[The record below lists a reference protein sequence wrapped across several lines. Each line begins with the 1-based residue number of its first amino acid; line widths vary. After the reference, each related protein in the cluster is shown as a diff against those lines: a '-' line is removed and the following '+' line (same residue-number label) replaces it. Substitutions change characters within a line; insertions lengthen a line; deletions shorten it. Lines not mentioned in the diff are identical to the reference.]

1 MTFQAATAT
10 ARRATTRATTRA
22 MTRAM
27 TPAAFVRGVVAA
39 YARYGRDPAEA
50 LARGQVLL
58 DLVKSIDG
66 RVTASQF
73 EALAGH
79 AMRELDDE
87 ALGWFSRRL
96 PWGTYGMLCR
106 ASITAP
112 NLEVA
117 LKRWCRHHRLLTE
130 DVLFELAIGEESA
143 TISIREQRDLGPLRE
158 FCLVTLLRYVL
169 GFSCWGVD
177 SAIALRAADFPYS
190 EPEHVAVYPTIFC
203 RTISFDADRAR
214 IVFDKHYLSLPLTR
228 SAADLDNMLKGALRL
243 TVLPYRRDRLLV
255 ERVRRVLREARGRSL
270 GAEDVAN
277 ELALS
282 TRTMHRRL
290 REESTSL
297 RDLKEEAKLELA
309 KQELMR
315 GRTPIKRIAEIAGFR
330 NEKSFS
336 RAFRSWTGASPRE
349 FRDRYR

>member
-1 MTFQAATAT
+1 MPFQAATAIP
-10 ARRATTRATTRA
+10 RRAV
-22 MTRAM
+22 

-39 YARYGRDPAEA
+39 YARYGRDPTEA
-50 LARGQVLL
+50 LSRGQVAP
-58 DLVKSIDG
+58 DLVNSPDG
-66 RVTASQF
+66 RVTAGQF
-73 EALAGH
+73 EALAGR

-96 PWGTYGMLCR
+96 PFGTYGMLCR

-112 NLEVA
+112 TLEVA

-130 DVLFELAIGEESA
+130 DVLLDLAVGDETA
-143 TISIREQRDLGPLRE
+143 VVSIRELRDLGPLRE

-169 GFSCWGVD
+169 GFSCWAVD
-177 SAIALRAADFPYS
+177 SRIALRAGEFPYS
-190 EPEHVAVYPTIFC
+190 EPGHLSVYPTIFC
-203 RTISFDADRAR
+203 RTLRFDADRAS
-214 IVFDKHYLSLPLTR
+214 IIFDKHYLSLPLTR
-228 SAADLDNMLKGALRL
+228 SPGDLDNMLKGALRL

-255 ERVRRVLREARGRSL
+255 ERVRRVLRNARGRSL
-270 GAEDVAN
+270 GAEDVAS

-290 REESTSL
+290 REEATSL
-297 RDLKEEAKLELA
+297 RDLKEEAKFELA

-336 RAFRSWTGASPRE
+336 RAFRTWTGTSPRE
-349 FRDRYR
+349 FRGRYR

>member
-1 MTFQAATAT
+1 MPFQAATAT
-10 ARRATTRATTRA
+10 PR
-22 MTRAM
+22 RAM

-39 YARYGRDPAEA
+39 YRGYGRDPTEA
-50 LARGQVLL
+50 LGKGQVTD
-58 DLVKSIDG
+58 DLVRSSDG
-66 RVTASQF
+66 RVTAAQF

-117 LKRWCRHHRLLTE
+117 LKRWCRHHRLLTD
-130 DVLFELAIGEESA
+130 DVLFELSA
-143 TISIREQRDLGPLRE
+143 SNETAAISIREQRDLGPLRE

-169 GFSCWGVD
+169 GFSCWAID
-177 SAIALRAADFPYS
+177 SAIALGAAEFPYS
-190 EPEHVAVYPTIFC
+190 QPGHVSVYPTIFC
-203 RTISFDADRAR
+203 RTLSFDADVAR

-228 SAADLDNMLKGALRL
+228 SAADLDSMLKGALRL
-243 TVLPYRRDRLLV
+243 TVLPYRPYRRDRLLV

-270 GAEDVAN
+270 GAEDIAS

-297 RDLKEEAKLELA
+297 RALKEEAKFELA

-315 GRTPIKRIAEIAGFR
+315 GRVPIKRIAEIAGFR

-336 RAFRSWTGASPRE
+336 RAFRSWSGASPRE
-349 FRDRYR
+349 FRSRYR

>member
-1 MTFQAATAT
+1 MPFQASSAAP
-10 ARRATTRATTRA
+10 RRAV
-22 MTRAM
+22 

-50 LARGQVLL
+50 LNRAQIPPEILGAADAR
-58 DLVKSIDG
+58 I
-66 RVTASQF
+66 TATQF

-96 PWGTYGMLCR
+96 PWGAYGMLCR

-117 LKRWCRHHRLLTE
+117 LKRWCRHHRMLTE
-130 DVLFELAIGEESA
+130 DVRFELEVGDETAVIA
-143 TISIREQRDLGPLRE
+143 IREQRDLGPLRE

-169 GFSCWGVD
+169 GYSCWAVD
-177 SAIALRAADFPYS
+177 SAILLRAAEFPFP
-190 EPEHVAVYPTIFC
+190 EPGHVSVYPTIFC
-203 RTISFDADRAR
+203 KNVRFDAARAS
-214 IVFDKHYLSLPLTR
+214 ITFDKRYLALPLKR
-228 SAADLDNMLKGALRL
+228 SPDDLDSMLKGALRL

-255 ERVRRVLREARGRSL
+255 ERVRRVLRAARGRVL
-270 GAEDVAN
+270 GAEDVAR

-290 REESTSL
+290 REEATSL
-297 RDLKEEAKLELA
+297 RELKEEAKLELA
-309 KQELMR
+309 RQELMR
-315 GRTPIKRIAEIAGFR
+315 GRTPIKRIAELAGFR

-336 RAFRSWTGASPRE
+336 RAFRTWTGASPRE
-349 FRDRYR
+349 FRGKYR

>member
-1 MTFQAATAT
+1 MPFQVSAATP
-10 ARRATTRATTRA
+10 RRAV
-22 MTRAM
+22 

-50 LARGQVLL
+50 LGKAQVQADLL
-58 DLVKSIDG
+58 KSRDA
-66 RVTASQF
+66 RVTAAQF

-117 LKRWCRHHRLLTE
+117 LKRWCRHHRILTE
-130 DVLFELAIGEESA
+130 DVLFDLAVSEETA
-143 TISIREQRDLGPLRE
+143 VVSIREQCDLGALRE

-169 GFSCWGVD
+169 GYSCWAVD
-177 SAIALRAADFPYS
+177 SAIALRGAEFPYS
-190 EPEHVAVYPTIFC
+190 EPRHVSVYPTIFC
-203 RTISFDADRAR
+203 KNVRFDAAR
-214 IVFDKHYLSLPLTR
+214 TCIVFDKRYLSLPLKR

-255 ERVRRVLREARGRSL
+255 ERVRRLLRNARGRLL
-270 GAEDVAN
+270 GAEDVAS

-290 REESTSL
+290 RDEATSL
-297 RDLKEEAKLELA
+297 RELKEEAKLELA
-309 KQELMR
+309 KEALMR
-315 GRTPIKRIAEIAGFR
+315 GRAPIKRIAELAGFR

-336 RAFRSWTGASPRE
+336 RAFRNWTGTSPRE
-349 FRDRYR
+349 FRGKYR

>member
-1 MTFQAATAT
+1 MPFQVATAVP
-10 ARRATTRATTRA
+10 RRAV
-22 MTRAM
+22 
-27 TPAAFVRGVVAA
+27 TPAAFVRGVLAA

-50 LARGQVLL
+50 LSKGQVLP
-58 DLVKSIDG
+58 DLLQSNDG
-66 RVTASQF
+66 RVTAAQF

-87 ALGWFSRRL
+87 ALGWFSRKL

-130 DVLFELAIGEESA
+130 DVLFELTVSGESA
-143 TISIREQRDLGPLRE
+143 TISIHEQHDLGPLRE

-169 GFSCWGVD
+169 GFSCWAVD
-177 SAIALRAADFPYS
+177 SAIALSAAEFPYA
-190 EPEHVAVYPTIFC
+190 EPGHVSVYPTIFC
-203 RTISFDADRAR
+203 KHVRFDADGAR
-214 IVFDKHYLSLPLTR
+214 IVFDRHYLSLPLTR
-228 SAADLDNMLKGALRL
+228 SAADLDSMLKGALRL

-255 ERVRRVLREARGRSL
+255 ERVRRVLREARGRIL
-270 GAEDVAN
+270 GAEDVAS

-290 REESTSL
+290 REEATSL

-336 RAFRSWTGASPRE
+336 RAFRTWTGASPRE
-349 FRDRYR
+349 FRGRYR

>member
-1 MTFQAATAT
+1 MPFQASSAAP
-10 ARRATTRATTRA
+10 RRAV
-22 MTRAM
+22 
-27 TPAAFVRGVVAA
+27 TPAAYVRGVVAA

-50 LARGQVLL
+50 LNRAQIPMEILKSVDAR
-58 DLVKSIDG
+58 I
-66 RVTASQF
+66 TATQF

-96 PWGTYGMLCR
+96 PWGAYGMLCR

-117 LKRWCRHHRLLTE
+117 LKRWCRHHRMLTE
-130 DVLFELAIGEESA
+130 DVLFELSA
-143 TISIREQRDLGPLRE
+143 GDETAVISIREQRDLGPLRE

-169 GFSCWGVD
+169 GYSCWAVD
-177 SAIALRAADFPYS
+177 SAILLRAAEFPFP
-190 EPEHVAVYPTIFC
+190 EPGHVSVYPTIFC
-203 RTISFDADRAR
+203 KNVRFGAARASISFDKR
-214 IVFDKHYLSLPLTR
+214 YLALPLKR

-255 ERVRRVLREARGRSL
+255 ERVRRVLRAARGRTL
-270 GAEDVAN
+270 RAEDVAR

-290 REESTSL
+290 REETTSL
-297 RDLKEEAKLELA
+297 RELKEEAKLELA
-309 KQELMR
+309 RQELMR
-315 GRTPIKRIAEIAGFR
+315 GRTPIKRIAELAGFR

-336 RAFRSWTGASPRE
+336 RAFRTWTGASPRE
-349 FRDRYR
+349 FRGKYR

>member
-1 MTFQAATAT
+1 MPFQASSATP
-10 ARRATTRATTRA
+10 RRAV
-22 MTRAM
+22 

-50 LARGQVLL
+50 LGKAQVPDSLL
-58 DLVKSIDG
+58 ASADA
-66 RVTASQF
+66 RVTAAQF
-73 EALAGH
+73 ETLAGH

-96 PWGTYGMLCR
+96 PWGAYGMLCR

-112 NLEVA
+112 TLEVA
-117 LKRWCRHHRLLTE
+117 LKRWCRHHRILTE
-130 DVLFELAIGEESA
+130 DVLFELATSDETA
-143 TISIREQRDLGPLRE
+143 VISIREQRDLGLSRE

-169 GFSCWGVD
+169 GYSCWAVD
-177 SAIALRAADFPYS
+177 SAILLRNAEFPYS
-190 EPEHVAVYPTIFC
+190 EPDHVSVYPTIFC
-203 RTISFDADRAR
+203 KTIRFDAERAS
-214 IVFDKHYLSLPLTR
+214 ISCDKRYLALPLKR
-228 SAADLDNMLKGALRL
+228 SADDLDNMLKGALRL

-255 ERVRRVLREARGRSL
+255 ERVRRVLRNARGRIL
-270 GAEDVAN
+270 TAEDVASD
-277 ELALS
+277 LALS

-290 REESTSL
+290 REEATSL
-297 RDLKEEAKLELA
+297 RALKEEAKLELA

-349 FRDRYR
+349 FRGRYR

>member
-1 MTFQAATAT
+1 MPFQAATAIP
-10 ARRATTRATTRA
+10 RRAV
-22 MTRAM
+22 

-39 YARYGRDPAEA
+39 YERYGRDPAEA
-50 LARGQVLL
+50 LNRGQVAP
-58 DLVKSIDG
+58 DLVNSPDG
-66 RVTASQF
+66 RVTAAQF

-112 NLEVA
+112 TLEVA
-117 LKRWCRHHRLLTE
+117 LRRWCRHHRLVTE
-130 DVLFELAIGEESA
+130 DVLLDLELGDETAVV
-143 TISIREQRDLGPLRE
+143 SIREGRDLGPCRE
-158 FCLVTLLRYVL
+158 FCLVTLFRYVL
-169 GFSCWGVD
+169 GFSCWAVD
-177 SAIALRAADFPYS
+177 SQIALRAAEFPY
-190 EPEHVAVYPTIFC
+190 PQPGHVSVYPTIFC
-203 RTISFDADRAR
+203 RAVRFDADRAS

-228 SAADLDNMLKGALRL
+228 SAADLDSMLKGALRL

-255 ERVRRVLREARGRSL
+255 ERVRRVLRNARGRIL
-270 GAEDVAN
+270 GAEDVAR

-290 REESTSL
+290 REEATSL
-297 RDLKEEAKLELA
+297 RDLKEEAKFELA

-336 RAFRSWTGASPRE
+336 RAFRSWTGTSPRE
-349 FRDRYR
+349 FRGRYR

>member
-1 MTFQAATAT
+1 MPFQTAT
-10 ARRATTRATTRA
+10 AAPR
-22 MTRAM
+22 RAM

-50 LARGQVLL
+50 LGRGQVSE
-58 DLVKSIDG
+58 DLVRSTNG
-66 RVTASQF
+66 RVTAAQF

-96 PWGTYGMLCR
+96 PFGTYGMLCR

-130 DVLFELAIGEESA
+130 DVLFELSVSEETA
-143 TISIREQRDLGPLRE
+143 AVSIREQRDLGPLRE
-158 FCLVTLLRYVL
+158 FCLVTLLRYIL
-169 GFSCWGVD
+169 GFSCWAID
-177 SAIALRAADFPYS
+177 SAIGLRAAEFPYS
-190 EPEHVAVYPTIFC
+190 EPEHVSVYPTIFC
-203 RTISFDADRAR
+203 KTIRFGADRAS
-214 IVFDKHYLSLPLTR
+214 IVFDRHYLSLPLSR
-228 SAADLDNMLKGALRL
+228 SAADLDSMLKGALRL
-243 TVLPYRRDRLLV
+243 TVLPYRPYRRDRLLV
-255 ERVRRVLREARGRSL
+255 ERVRRVLRESRGRIL
-270 GAEDVAN
+270 GAEDIAT

-290 REESTSL
+290 REEATSL

-309 KQELMR
+309 KEELMR

-349 FRDRYR
+349 FRGRYR

>member
-1 MTFQAATAT
+1 MPFQAAPPTP
-10 ARRATTRATTRA
+10 RRAI
-22 MTRAM
+22 

-50 LARGQVLL
+50 LAKAQVAA
-58 DLVKSIDG
+58 DLVKSRDG
-66 RVTASQF
+66 RVTATQF

-112 NLEVA
+112 TLEVA
-117 LKRWCRHHRLLTE
+117 VKRWCRHHRLLTE
-130 DVLFELAIGEESA
+130 DVLFEFSVGMESA
-143 TISIREQRDLGPLRE
+143 VISIREQRDLGALRE
-158 FCLVTLLRYVL
+158 FCLVTLLRYIL
-169 GFSCWGVD
+169 GFSCWAVD
-177 SAIALRAADFPYS
+177 SAIALRAAEFPYA
-190 EPEHVAVYPTIFC
+190 EPSHVSVYPTIFC
-203 RTISFDADRAR
+203 RNVRFNAERAS
-214 IVFDKHYLSLPLTR
+214 ITFDKHYLSLPLTR
-228 SAADLDNMLKGALRL
+228 SPADLDTMLKGALRL
-243 TVLPYRRDRLLV
+243 TVLPYRPYRRDRLLV
-255 ERVRRVLREARGRSL
+255 ERVRRLLREARGRVL
-270 GAEDVAN
+270 GAEDLAR

-282 TRTMHRRL
+282 SRTMHRRL
-290 REESTSL
+290 REEATSL
-297 RDLKEEAKLELA
+297 RDLKEQAKLELA

-315 GRTPIKRIAEIAGFR
+315 GRTPIKRIAEIVGFR

-349 FRDRYR
+349 FRGRYR

>member
-1 MTFQAATAT
+1 MPFQAATAT
-10 ARRATTRATTRA
+10 PRRAV
-22 MTRAM
+22 

-50 LARGQVLL
+50 LSKGQVPAE
-58 DLVKSIDG
+58 LVKSPDG
-66 RVTASQF
+66 RVTAAQF
-73 EALAGH
+73 EALAAH

-106 ASITAP
+106 ASVTAP

-130 DVLFELAIGEESA
+130 DVLFELEIGDETAS
-143 TISIREQRDLGPLRE
+143 ISIREQCGLGALRE
-158 FCLVTLLRYVL
+158 FCLITLLRYVL
-169 GFSCWGVD
+169 GFSCWAVD
-177 SAIALRAADFPYS
+177 SAIALRAAEFPFA
-190 EPEHVAVYPTIFC
+190 EPGHVSVYPTIFC
-203 RTISFDADRAR
+203 KTVRFDAGRAS
-214 IVFDKHYLSLPLTR
+214 ITFDKHYLSLPLTR
-228 SAADLDNMLKGALRL
+228 NPADLDNMLKGALRL

-255 ERVRRVLREARGRSL
+255 ERVRRVLRKARGRIP
-270 GAEDVAN
+270 GAEDVAS

-290 REESTSL
+290 REEATSL

-309 KQELMR
+309 RQELMR
-315 GRTPIKRIAEIAGFR
+315 GRVPIKRIAELAGFR

-349 FRDRYR
+349 FRGRYR

>member
-1 MTFQAATAT
+1 MPFQAATAT
-10 ARRATTRATTRA
+10 PR
-22 MTRAM
+22 RAM

-39 YARYGRDPAEA
+39 YDRYGRDPTDA
-50 LARGQVLL
+50 LGKGQVTA
-58 DLVKSIDG
+58 DLVKSADG
-66 RVTASQF
+66 RVTAAQF
-73 EALAGH
+73 ETLAGH
-79 AMRELDDE
+79 AMRELNDE

-96 PWGTYGMLCR
+96 PWGSYGMLCR

-130 DVLFELAIGEESA
+130 DVLFELLIGPETA
-143 TISIREQRDLGPLRE
+143 TVSIRELRDLGACRE

-169 GFSCWGVD
+169 GFSCWAVD
-177 SAIALRAADFPYS
+177 SAIALREAEFPFP
-190 EPEHVAVYPTIFC
+190 EPLHVSVYPTIFC
-203 RTISFDADRAR
+203 KTVRFGVDCAS

-228 SAADLDNMLKGALRL
+228 SAGDLDTMLKGALRL

-255 ERVRRVLREARGRSL
+255 ERVRRVLRNARGRIL
-270 GAEDVAN
+270 GAEDVAS

-315 GRTPIKRIAEIAGFR
+315 GRVPIKRIAELAGFR

-336 RAFRSWTGASPRE
+336 RAFRTWTGASPRE

>member
-1 MTFQAATAT
+1 MPFQAATIAN
-10 ARRATTRATTRA
+10 R
-22 MTRAM
+22 RAM
-27 TPAAFVRGVVAA
+27 TPAAFVRGVVGA
-39 YARYGRDPAEA
+39 YGRYGRDPAGA
-50 LARGQVLL
+50 LARGQVSGDLL
-58 DLVKSIDG
+58 QSDHG
-66 RVTASQF
+66 RVTAAQF

-112 NLEVA
+112 SLEVA

-130 DVLFELAIGEESA
+130 DVLFELAIGAETA
-143 TISIREQRDLGPLRE
+143 TISLREQRDLGDVRE

-169 GFSCWGVD
+169 GFSCWAVD
-177 SAIALRAADFPYS
+177 SAIALRTAEFPYP
-190 EPEHVAVYPTIFC
+190 EPGHVSVYPTIFC
-203 RTISFDADRAR
+203 RTLHFGATGAR
-214 IVFDKHYLSLPLTR
+214 IVFDKHYLALPLTR
-228 SAADLDNMLKGALRL
+228 TAADLDSMLKGALRL
-243 TVLPYRRDRLLV
+243 TVLPYRRDRMLV
-255 ERVRRVLREARGRSL
+255 ERVRRVLRDARGRSF
-270 GAEDVAN
+270 GAEDVAR

-297 RDLKEEAKLELA
+297 RDLKEEAKFELA
-309 KQELMR
+309 KHELMR

-349 FRDRYR
+349 FRGRYR

>member
-1 MTFQAATAT
+1 
-10 ARRATTRATTRA
+10 
-22 MTRAM
+22 M

-50 LARGQVLL
+50 LTRGQIAP
-58 DLVKSIDG
+58 DLVNAPNG
-66 RVTASQF
+66 RVTAAQF

-87 ALGWFSRRL
+87 ALGWFTRRL
-96 PWGTYGMLCR
+96 PYGTYGMLCR

-112 NLEVA
+112 TLEVA
-117 LKRWCRHHRLLTE
+117 LRRWCRHHRLLTE
-130 DVLFELAIGEESA
+130 DVLLDLTVGDETAIV
-143 TISIREQRDLGPLRE
+143 TIREPADLGSLRE

-169 GFSCWGVD
+169 GFSCWAVD
-177 SAIALRAADFPYS
+177 SAIALRAAEFPYA
-190 EPEHVAVYPTIFC
+190 EPTHVSVYPTIFC
-203 RTISFDADRAR
+203 KAVSFGAGPAS
-214 IVFDKHYLSLPLTR
+214 IAFDKHYLSLPLTR
-228 SAADLDNMLKGALRL
+228 SAADLDNMLKGALKL

-255 ERVRRVLREARGRSL
+255 ERVRRVLRDGRGRML
-270 GAEDVAN
+270 GADDVAR

-290 REESTSL
+290 REEATSL
-297 RDLKEEAKLELA
+297 RNLKEEAKQELA
-309 KQELMR
+309 RHELMR
-315 GRTPIKRIAEIAGFR
+315 GRAPIKRIAELAGFR

-349 FRDRYR
+349 FRGRYR

>member
-1 MTFQAATAT
+1 MPFQAATALP
-10 ARRATTRATTRA
+10 R
-22 MTRAM
+22 RAM
-27 TPAAFVRGVVAA
+27 TPAAFVRGVAAA
-39 YARYGRDPAEA
+39 YARYGRDPSEA
-50 LARGQVLL
+50 LSKGQVSE
-58 DLVKSIDG
+58 DLVQSSDG
-66 RVTASQF
+66 RVTAAQF

-112 NLEVA
+112 TLEVA

-130 DVLFELAIGEESA
+130 DVLFELTLGEETA
-143 TISIREQRDLGPLRE
+143 TIAIREQRDLGPLRE
-158 FCLVTLLRYVL
+158 FCIVTLLRYVL
-169 GFSCWGVD
+169 GFSCWAVD
-177 SAIALRAADFPYS
+177 SAIALRAAAFPYA
-190 EPEHVAVYPTIFC
+190 EPGHVSVYPTIFC
-203 RTISFDADRAR
+203 RTLSFNADGAR
-214 IVFDKHYLSLPLTR
+214 IVFDRHYLSLPITR

-255 ERVRRVLREARGRSL
+255 ERVRRVLRTARGRGL
-270 GAEDVAN
+270 GAEDVAS

-290 REESTSL
+290 REEATSL
-297 RDLKEEAKLELA
+297 RNLKEEAKFELA

-315 GRTPIKRIAEIAGFR
+315 GRTPIKRIAEISGFR

-336 RAFRSWTGASPRE
+336 RAFRTWTGASPRE
-349 FRDRYR
+349 FRGRYR

>member
-1 MTFQAATAT
+1 MPFQASSAAP
-10 ARRATTRATTRA
+10 RRAV
-22 MTRAM
+22 

-50 LARGQVLL
+50 LNRAQVPPEILKSADAR
-58 DLVKSIDG
+58 I
-66 RVTASQF
+66 TATQF
-73 EALAGH
+73 ETLAGH

-96 PWGTYGMLCR
+96 PWGAYGMLCR

-117 LKRWCRHHRLLTE
+117 LKRWCRHHRILTE
-130 DVLFELAIGEESA
+130 DVLFELAVGDETA
-143 TISIREQRDLGPLRE
+143 VISIREQRDLGPLRE

-169 GFSCWGVD
+169 GYSCWAVD
-177 SAIALRAADFPYS
+177 SAILLRSAEFPFP
-190 EPEHVAVYPTIFC
+190 EPGHVSVYPTIFC
-203 RTISFDADRAR
+203 KAVRFGAPRAS
-214 IVFDKHYLSLPLTR
+214 ITFDKRYLALPLKR
-228 SAADLDNMLKGALRL
+228 SADDLDNMLKGALRL

-255 ERVRRVLREARGRSL
+255 ERVRRVLRGVRGRVL
-270 GAEDVAN
+270 GAEDVAR

-290 REESTSL
+290 REEATSL
-297 RDLKEEAKLELA
+297 RELKEEAKLELA
-309 KQELMR
+309 RQELMR
-315 GRTPIKRIAEIAGFR
+315 GRTPIKRIAELAGFR

-336 RAFRSWTGASPRE
+336 RAFRTWTGASPRE
-349 FRDRYR
+349 FRGKYR

>member
-1 MTFQAATAT
+1 MPFQAATAPP
-10 ARRATTRATTRA
+10 R
-22 MTRAM
+22 RAM

-39 YARYGRDPAEA
+39 YALYGRDPAEA
-50 LARGQVLL
+50 LGKGQVTE
-58 DLVKSIDG
+58 DLVRSQDG
-66 RVTASQF
+66 RVTAAQF

-130 DVLFELAIGEESA
+130 DVLFELSLGDETA
-143 TISIREQRDLGPLRE
+143 TISLREQRDLGHLRE

-169 GFSCWGVD
+169 GFSCWAVD
-177 SAIALRAADFPYS
+177 SAIALRAAEFPYA
-190 EPEHVAVYPTIFC
+190 EPGHVSVYPTIFC
-203 RTISFDADRAR
+203 RHLSFDANGAR
-214 IVFDKHYLSLPLTR
+214 IAFDKHYLSLPLTR
-228 SAADLDNMLKGALRL
+228 SPADLDNMLKGALRL

-255 ERVRRVLREARGRSL
+255 ERVRRVLRNARGRSL
-270 GAEDVAN
+270 GAEDVAS

-290 REESTSL
+290 REEATSL
-297 RDLKEEAKLELA
+297 RDLKEEVKFELA
-309 KQELMR
+309 RQELMR

-349 FRDRYR
+349 FRGRYR

>member
-1 MTFQAATAT
+1 MPFQASSAAP
-10 ARRATTRATTRA
+10 RRAV
-22 MTRAM
+22 

-50 LARGQVLL
+50 LNRAQIPMEILKSVDAR
-58 DLVKSIDG
+58 I
-66 RVTASQF
+66 TATQF

-96 PWGTYGMLCR
+96 PWGAYGMLCR

-117 LKRWCRHHRLLTE
+117 LKRWCRHHRMLTE
-130 DVLFELAIGEESA
+130 DVLFELSA
-143 TISIREQRDLGPLRE
+143 GDETAVISIREQRDLGPLRE

-169 GFSCWGVD
+169 GYSCWAVD
-177 SAIALRAADFPYS
+177 SAILLRAAEFPFP
-190 EPEHVAVYPTIFC
+190 EPGHVSVYPTIFC
-203 RTISFDADRAR
+203 KNVRFGAARASISFDKR
-214 IVFDKHYLSLPLTR
+214 YLALPLKR

-255 ERVRRVLREARGRSL
+255 ERVRRVLRAARGRTL
-270 GAEDVAN
+270 RAEDVAR

-290 REESTSL
+290 REETTSL
-297 RDLKEEAKLELA
+297 RELKEEAKLELA
-309 KQELMR
+309 RQELMR
-315 GRTPIKRIAEIAGFR
+315 GRTPIKRIAELAGFR

-336 RAFRSWTGASPRE
+336 RAFRTWTGASPRE
-349 FRDRYR
+349 FRGKYR

>member
-1 MTFQAATAT
+1 MPFQAATA
-10 ARRATTRATTRA
+10 APRRAV
-22 MTRAM
+22 

-39 YARYGRDPAEA
+39 YERYGRDAAEA
-50 LARGQVLL
+50 LSKAQVGE
-58 DLVKSIDG
+58 DLVRSRDG
-66 RVTASQF
+66 RITAAQF

-130 DVLFELAIGEESA
+130 DVRFELAIGEETA
-143 TISIREQRDLGPLRE
+143 TISICEQRDLGALRE

-169 GFSCWGVD
+169 GFSCWAVD
-177 SAIALRAADFPYS
+177 SAIALRAAEFPHA
-190 EPEHVAVYPTIFC
+190 EPAHVSVYPTIFC
-203 RTISFDADRAR
+203 RTLRFDSDGAR
-214 IVFDKHYLSLPLTR
+214 MVFDRHYLSLPLTR
-228 SAADLDNMLKGALRL
+228 SAVDLDSMLKGALRL

-255 ERVRRVLREARGRSL
+255 ERVRRVLRQERGRSL
-270 GAEDVAN
+270 GAEDVAR

-282 TRTMHRRL
+282 ARTMHRRL
-290 REESTSL
+290 RDEATSL
-297 RDLKEEAKLELA
+297 RDLKEEAKFELA
-309 KQELMR
+309 RQELMR
-315 GRTPIKRIAEIAGFR
+315 GRVPIKRIAELAGFR

-336 RAFRSWTGASPRE
+336 RAFRSWTGASPSE
-349 FRDRYR
+349 FRGRYR

>member
-10 ARRATTRATTRA
+10 PR
-22 MTRAM
+22 RAM

-50 LARGQVLL
+50 LAKGQVLL
-58 DLVKSIDG
+58 DLIGSIDG
-66 RVTASQF
+66 RVTAAQF

-112 NLEVA
+112 TLEVA

-130 DVLFELAIGEESA
+130 DVLFELEVSGETA
-143 TISIREQRDLGPLRE
+143 TISLREQRDLGALRE

-169 GFSCWGVD
+169 GFSCWAVD
-177 SAIALRAADFPYS
+177 SAIALNAAEFPYA
-190 EPEHVAVYPTIFC
+190 EPAHVSVYPTIFC
-203 RTISFDADRAR
+203 RNIRFDADRAG
-214 IVFDKHYLSLPLTR
+214 IAFDKHYLLLPLTR
-228 SAADLDNMLKGALRL
+228 SAADLDTMLVKRALRL

-255 ERVRRVLREARGRSL
+255 ERVRRVLREARGRIL
-270 GAEDVAN
+270 GAEDVAS

-290 REESTSL
+290 REEATSL

-336 RAFRSWTGASPRE
+336 RAFRTWTGASPRE
-349 FRDRYR
+349 FRGRYR

>member
-1 MTFQAATAT
+1 MPFQAATAT
-10 ARRATTRATTRA
+10 PR
-22 MTRAM
+22 RAM

-50 LARGQVLL
+50 LARGQVLP
-58 DLVKSIDG
+58 DLVKSLDG
-66 RVTASQF
+66 RVTAAQF

-117 LKRWCRHHRLLTE
+117 LKRWCRHHRLLTT
-130 DVLFELAIGEESA
+130 DVLFELAVDGETA

-158 FCLVTLLRYVL
+158 FCHVTLLRYVL
-169 GFSCWGVD
+169 GFSCWAVD
-177 SAIALRAADFPYS
+177 SAIALRAAEFPYA
-190 EPEHVAVYPTIFC
+190 EPGHVSVYPTIFC
-203 RTISFDADRAR
+203 KHVRFDADRAA

-228 SAADLDNMLKGALRL
+228 SPADLDTMLKGALRL
-243 TVLPYRRDRLLV
+243 TVLPYRPYRRDRLLV
-255 ERVRRVLREARGRSL
+255 ERVRRVLRETRGRIL
-270 GAEDVAN
+270 GAEDIAS

-290 REESTSL
+290 REEATSL

-336 RAFRSWTGASPRE
+336 RAFRSWTGTSPRE
-349 FRDRYR
+349 FRGRYR

>member
-1 MTFQAATAT
+1 MPFRAATAT
-10 ARRATTRATTRA
+10 PR
-22 MTRAM
+22 RAM

-50 LARGQVLL
+50 LARGQVLS
-58 DLVKSIDG
+58 DLVGSTDG
-66 RVTASQF
+66 RVTAAQF

-112 NLEVA
+112 TLEVA

-130 DVLFELAIGEESA
+130 DVLFELAVNGETA
-143 TISIREQRDLGPLRE
+143 TVSIREQRDLGPLRE

-169 GFSCWGVD
+169 GFSCWAVD
-177 SAIALRAADFPYS
+177 SAIALRAAEFPYR
-190 EPEHVAVYPTIFC
+190 EPDHVSVYPTIFC
-203 RTISFDADRAR
+203 KHIRFDAMGAR

-228 SAADLDNMLKGALRL
+228 NAADLDSMLKGALRL
-243 TVLPYRRDRLLV
+243 TVLPYRPYRRDRLLV
-255 ERVRRVLREARGRSL
+255 DRVRRVLREARGRIL
-270 GAEDVAN
+270 GAEDIAS

-290 REESTSL
+290 RQEATSL

-309 KQELMR
+309 KQELR
-315 GRTPIKRIAEIAGFR
+315 GRTPIKRIAKIAGFR

-349 FRDRYR
+349 FRGRYR

>member
-1 MTFQAATAT
+1 MPFQATA
-10 ARRATTRATTRA
+10 AVPRRAV
-22 MTRAM
+22 

-39 YARYGRDPAEA
+39 YARYGRDAAEA
-50 LARGQVLL
+50 LARSQVPADLL
-58 DLVKSIDG
+58 RSADG
-66 RVTASQF
+66 RVTAAQF

-117 LKRWCRHHRLLTE
+117 LKRWCRHHRILTE
-130 DVLFELAIGEESA
+130 EVLFELSVDRDTAVIRL
-143 TISIREQRDLGPLRE
+143 REQRDLGPLRE

-169 GFSCWGVD
+169 GFSCWAVD
-177 SAIALRAADFPYS
+177 SAIALRAAEFPHG
-190 EPEHVAVYPTIFC
+190 EPRHVSVYPTIFC
-203 RTISFDADRAR
+203 KNVRFDAERAG
-214 IVFDKHYLSLPLTR
+214 ITFDKHYLALPLKR
-228 SAADLDNMLKGALRL
+228 SPSDLDNMLKGALRL
-243 TVLPYRRDRLLV
+243 TVLPYRRDRLMV
-255 ERVRRVLREARGRSL
+255 ERIRRVLRSARGRIL
-270 GAEDVAN
+270 TADDVAS

-282 TRTMHRRL
+282 SRTMHRRL
-290 REESTSL
+290 HDEATSL
-297 RDLKEEAKLELA
+297 RALKEEAKLELA
-309 KQELMR
+309 RDALMR

-336 RAFRSWTGASPRE
+336 RAFRNWTGASPRE
-349 FRDRYR
+349 FRTKYR

>member
-1 MTFQAATAT
+1 MPFQAATAMS
-10 ARRATTRATTRA
+10 RRAV
-22 MTRAM
+22 

-50 LARGQVLL
+50 LNKGQVTQ

-66 RVTASQF
+66 RVTAAQF

-117 LKRWCRHHRLLTE
+117 VKRWCRHHRLLTE
-130 DVLFELAIGEESA
+130 DVLFELAVSGETA
-143 TISIREQRDLGPLRE
+143 VISIREQRDLGAVRE

-169 GFSCWGVD
+169 GFSCWAVD
-177 SAIALRAADFPYS
+177 SAIALRAAEFPFP
-190 EPEHVAVYPTIFC
+190 EPHHVSVYPTIFC
-203 RTISFDADRAR
+203 KTVSFGARRAG

-228 SAADLDNMLKGALRL
+228 NPADLDNMLKGALRL

-255 ERVRRVLREARGRSL
+255 ERVRRVLRTARGRIL
-270 GAEDVAN
+270 GAEDVAS

-290 REESTSL
+290 REEATSL
-297 RDLKEEAKLELA
+297 RDLKEEAKFELA

-336 RAFRSWTGASPRE
+336 RAFRTWTGASPRE
-349 FRDRYR
+349 FRGRYR